1 MKTELVPG
9 SLYNFLW
16 FFRLAHFFPILNSFE
31 LLSCEYQKDSER
43 KTNEVK
49 EDSKNNNWLSKLV
62 SVIMKFLAVR
72 S

>member
-31 LLSCEYQKDSER
+31 LLSCEYQKHSKR
-43 KTNEVK
+43 KTNEIYRGFQK
-49 EDSKNNNWLSKLV
+49 Q
-62 SVIMKFLAVR
+62 
-72 S
+72 